1 MFKFLKVV
9 LYLISLIYI
18 VLLKADRKFTT
29 AKKLPK
35 SVISVGNITCGG
47 TGKTPIVIE
56 LLEFFVANKL
66 KCTVLT
72 RGYLRKN
79 KTPVLLKDGALDV
92 CAITSGDE
100 PLLIARS
107 VTNATV
113 IVGVDRYDN
122 ALMFGSK
129 VNSDVFV
136 LDDGFQHW
144 KIKRDLDIVCVNAV
158 NPFDNGMLIPF
169 GVLRERPKSLK
180 RADVIVVTNC
190 DMISKDNLNKLEKKL
205 FELSRKEVVLTFYGD
220 FKYKKI
226 DLKTDFNV
234 ELLKKS
240 KVYSLSA
247 IGFAQGFKNSIE
259 KSGITLKDSIILRN
273 HSRCVNYELNKLIS
287 QKGADAYFV
296 VTAKDAVKLQNVDAE
311 TKEKI
316 SVLMVKPQF
325 IKGKEKWEQ
334 IILKCLQSF

>member
-9 LYLISLIYI
+9 LYPIFLIYTI
-18 VLLKADRKFTT
+18 LLKADRKFTT
-29 AKKLPK
+29 VKKLSKP
-35 SVISVGNITCGG
+35 VISVGNITCGG

-56 LLEFFVANKL
+56 LLEFLVANKF
-66 KCTVLT
+66 KSTVLT

-79 KTPVLLKDGALDV
+79 KIPVLLKNGASDV
-92 CAITSGDE
+92 CATTSGDE

-113 IVGVDRYDN
+113 IVGVDRYSN

-129 VNSDVFV
+129 TNFDVCV

-144 KIKRDLDIVCVNAV
+144 KIKRDLDIVCVNAAS
-158 NPFDNGMLIPF
+158 PFGNGMLVPF
-169 GVLRERPKSLK
+169 GILREKPKSLK

-205 FELSRKEVVLTFYGD
+205 FELSGKEVVLTFYGG

-234 ELLKKS
+234 KLLKKS

-247 IGFAQGFKNSIE
+247 TGFPQGFKSSIE
-259 KSGITLKDSIILRN
+259 KSGITLKDSIILRD
-273 HSRCVNYELNKLIS
+273 HSRYVNYELNKLIS
-287 QKGADAYFV
+287 QKETDVYFV
-296 VTAKDAVKLQNVDAE
+296 VTAKDAVKLQNIDAK